1 MLIDDADT
9 PLTPL
14 QAYDG
19 GYWRKRATMTR
30 DRAKAMRDERVRSR
44 LLRVASEY
52 DRLAGYAD
60 AIRLAQ

>member
-1 MLIDDADT
+1 MFIDDANT

-19 GYWRKRATMTR
+19 GYWRKRALMTR
-30 DRAKAMRDERVRSR
+30 DKAKAARDDRLQLR
-44 LLRVASEY
+44 LLKVAREY